1 MQLSHEEVMA
11 EFRDA
16 GALLDGHFVLSSGL
30 HSGNYLQCALV
41 LKDPWRAEKLCRALA
56 DKMRSEI
63 PGLIDIVASPAMGG
77 VVVGY
82 ELGRQLGVPAIFFER
97 VDGRF
102 TLRRGFAI
110 DRGANVVMVEDIVT
124 TGLSSRECIAAIRE
138 EGGHVVAAACLIDR
152 SNGRAEVGLPLVSLT
167 RFEIPV
173 YAADSLPPE
182 LAAVPATK
190 PGSRNLR

>member
-1 MQLSHEEVMA
+1 MHLSHEEVMA

-30 HSGNYLQCALV
+30 HSRNYLQCALV

-56 DKMRSEI
+56 DKLRSEI
-63 PGLIDIVASPAMGG
+63 PGSVDMVASPAMGG

-82 ELGRQLGVPAIFFER
+82 EIGRQLGVPAIFLER

-102 TLRRGFAI
+102 TLRRGFTI
-110 DRGANVVMVEDIVT
+110 PRGANVVMVEDIVT
-124 TGLSSRECIAAIRE
+124 TGLSSRECIAAIRD
-138 EGGHVVAAACLIDR
+138 EGGNVLAAACLIDR
-152 SNGRAEVGLPLVSLT
+152 SNGQAEIGVPLVSLT

-173 YAADSLPPE
+173 YAADRLPPE
-182 LAAVPATK
+182 LAAVPASK